1 MSFYYQKYGTFTGIG
16 TYQYT
21 YRDNDDFTNNFYD
34 DGVFNLNDI
43 SMVLLNTPQ
52 DFVTLHLDG
61 HNTDQLTLEKVQ
73 GSFISTVASPGFD
86 YDTYGH
92 YYTYGTSLPIE
103 TIKFNV
109 NNFNVGYAGGGDGN
123 TNVKGDFKVNT
134 DKFTVSAATGNTD
147 AKGDF
152 KVNTDKFTVNATTGN
167 TDAKGDF
174 KVNTNKFTVN
184 ATTGITSCLGDFK
197 VNTDKFTVNAT
208 TGNTDVK
215 GDFKVN
221 TDKFTVSASTGD
233 TYINRDLD
241 VVRNITATT
250 ITATTFIG
258 GLSGT
263 ASNVTTNANLTGDIT
278 SVGNATAIAAGV
290 IVNADISSSAAIS
303 LSKLAQTG
311 IITATTFVGALTG
324 TASGNKVL
332 AAFDIPYAKQK
343 GKRIRHIITEG
354 PEAGI
359 YVRGKIKDTNVIE
372 LPENWD
378 GLVDPETITVT
389 LTQIGYSQDLIV
401 DKINLDKNI
410 IIRSGSGT
418 NIHCYYE
425 VWASRW
431 INPMNHDEKLIVV
444 YDGETPDDYP
454 GDNKQFLIGGWDYDR
469 RNPYWEPLDRTSS
482 VVL

>member
-134 DKFTVSAATGNTD
+134 DKFTVSAP
-147 AKGDF
+147 
-152 KVNTDKFTVNATTGN
+152 
-167 TDAKGDF
+167 
-174 KVNTNKFTVN
+174 
-184 ATTGITSCLGDFK
+184 
-197 VNTDKFTVNAT
+197 

-221 TDKFTVSASTGD
+221 TDKFTVSAPTGNTDVKGDFKVNTDKFAVNATTGITSCLGDFKVNTNKFTVQATTGITSCLGDFKVNTNKFTVDSSTGD
-233 TYINRDLD
+233 TYIDRDLL
-241 VVRNITATT
+241 VNRNVTADH
-250 ITATTFIG
+250 FFG

-290 IVNADISSSAAIS
+290 IVNADISPSAAIS

-332 AAFDIPYAKQK
+332 PFDIPHVTQK
-343 GKRIRHIITEG
+343 GKRIRHIIAEG

-372 LPENWD
+372 LPEYWD
-378 GLVDPETITVT
+378 GLIDPETITVT

-401 DKINLDKNI
+401 DKIDLGKNI
-410 IIRSGSGT
+410 IIRSGVGT

-469 RNPYWEPLDRTSS
+469 RNPYWEPLDETPP